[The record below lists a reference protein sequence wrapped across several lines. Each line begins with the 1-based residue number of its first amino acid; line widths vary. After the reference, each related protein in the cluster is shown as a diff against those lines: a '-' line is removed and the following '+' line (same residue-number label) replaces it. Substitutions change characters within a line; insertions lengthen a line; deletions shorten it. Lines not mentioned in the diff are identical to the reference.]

1 MSKKS
6 QFLQVK
12 SNRMG
17 LIAIACSI
25 ALIAAACG
33 GTAVNSNDP
42 TPGTGNEVAVPTET
56 STVVSTDTP
65 AVLPQASGADPD
77 VCSLITTGE
86 AEAVIGQPV
95 ASVNPFSE
103 VDPDYSETV
112 FSCYYMGK
120 DLTLIISKVDL
131 GTSQAASDAMQQQLS
146 KEQTENKDVIISEE
160 PGLGE
165 KAYWTTVENAGIFSV
180 LKGGRILIVGLVG
193 NIGDVESHKAQ
204 LLVLAKSISAKY

>member
-1 MSKKS
+1 MSNKS
-6 QFLQVK
+6 QFSKVK

-17 LIAIACSI
+17 LIAIVCGI
-25 ALIAAACG
+25 AIIASACG
-33 GTAVNSNDP
+33 GAAVNSTDP
-42 TPGTGNEVAVPTET
+42 TPGTANEVASPTET
-56 STVVSTDTP
+56 STAVSTEIP

-77 VCSLITTGE
+77 ACSLITTGE
-86 AEAVIGQPV
+86 AEAVMGQPV

-103 VDPDYSETV
+103 LDQDYGETV

-131 GTSQAASDAMQQQLS
+131 GSAQAASEAMQQQLI
-146 KEQTENKDVIISEE
+146 KEQTDNKDVIISEE

-165 KAYWTTVENAGIFSV
+165 KAYWTTVENAGIYSF
-180 LKGGRILIVGLVG
+180 LKGGRILIVGLAG
-193 NIGDVESHKAQ
+193 NIGDVESHKAP